1 MGRRLFEFTKGDI
14 MTLNRIW
21 IQNREMG
28 NIARRMIWIPV
39 VLSLVVIGVLAA
51 RTPHEEQQPVMAATP
66 IPAEAPVA
74 RDVSPED
81 PLSHLMYP
89 ATPRTDAALA
99 AHEVLDPVGAG
110 HDTPR

>member
-1 MGRRLFEFTKGDI
+1 
-14 MTLNRIW
+14 MTPNRIS
-21 IQNREMG
+21 IQYREMG

-39 VLSLVVIGVLAA
+39 VLSLLVVGALAA
-51 RTPHEEQQPVMAATP
+51 RMPHDEQRPVMATTP

-89 ATPRTDAALA
+89 ATPSSDAALA
-99 AHEVLDPVGAG
+99 AHELLDPVGAG